1 MPQPNDSQISNGNTL
16 ATPSQVLQLLLFVD
30 ERPNSQ
36 EIIRQIK
43 AYLKS
48 NQGDQIS
55 ELQVIEIKEKPHL
68 VEHFRLVATPALVK
82 ISPGPRHV
90 LAGSNLLEQLKKWWG
105 RWLKTFEE
113 EQDKERLNGQSK
125 SKTVDSVEYSA
136 ELIRLSDDVFRLKK
150 EKEELQAQLKFKDQV
165 LALLAHDLRSPLTAA
180 SMALETLELA
190 QNQPE
195 TERTQQIKVQM
206 YKQAKSQFRIMN
218 RLITDLLEASRHNQ
232 SQFTVNHTRLF
243 LQSLCEEV
251 LEQFCK
257 RFQEKSQ
264 VLEVD
269 LPQDLPPVY
278 ADPELI
284 RQVITNLLDNAIK
297 YTPEGGK
304 ITVSVIHRTNQKVQ
318 LSVCDTGPGIPEDKQ
333 DSIFEAKVRLERD
346 QAKEGYGLGLS
357 LCCKVIRA
365 HHGHLWVDSVL
376 GEGSCFNFTLPV
388 CP

>member
-1 MPQPNDSQISNGNTL
+1 MLQPNDSQISNGNTPT
-16 ATPSQVLQLLLFVD
+16 APQVLQLLLFVD
-30 ERPNSQ
+30 DRPNSQ
-36 EIIRQIK
+36 EIIHQIQV
-43 AYLKS
+43 YLKS
-48 NQGDQIS
+48 NQGDFLS
-55 ELQVIEIKEKPHL
+55 ELQIIEIKEQPHL

-82 ISPGPRHV
+82 IAPGPRHV

-105 RWLKTFEE
+105 RWLKAIG
-113 EQDKERLNGQSK
+113 EQQTKEMSNGNSK
-125 SKTVDSVEYSA
+125 SDGVASVEYSA
-136 ELIRLSDDVFRLKK
+136 ELIRLSDEVFRFKK

-180 SMALETLELA
+180 SIALETLELVQA
-190 QNQPE
+190 QPE
-195 TERTQQIKVQM
+195 NDRTRQLKEQLYQ
-206 YKQAKSQFRIMN
+206 QAKNQFRIMN

-232 SQFTVNHTRLF
+232 SEFTVNHTCLY
-243 LQSLCEEV
+243 LQPLCEEV

-257 RFQEKSQ
+257 RFQDKAQ
-264 VLEVD
+264 ILEVD

-284 RQVITNLLDNAIK
+284 RQAIINLLDNAAK

-304 ITVSVIHRTNQKVQ
+304 ISVSVIHRTNQKVQ
-318 LSVCDTGPGIPEDKQ
+318 LSVCDTGPGIPEAQQ
-333 DSIFEAKVRLERD
+333 DSIFEARVRLERD
-346 QAKEGYGLGLS
+346 KAKDGYGLGLS
-357 LCCKVIRA
+357 LCRKVIRA